1 MDNTLTNLVRNVRSL
16 SKHVDNIVGNDKI
29 INIIVFKETQIILTD
44 STCKIIETLI
54 FFNINFHSNE
64 NKYLRL
70 AYGCRNNV
78 AFSDKF
84 DANEVL
90 IFSFEK
96 HVFADRVFTI
106 MLVSRKQSLGMQEFS
121 QLMQY

>member
-1 MDNTLTNLVRNVRSL
+1 MRSL
-16 SKHVDNIVGNDKI
+16 SKHADNIVGNDKI
-29 INIIVFKETQIILTD
+29 INIIVFTD

-96 HVFADRVFTI
+96 HVFAD
-106 MLVSRKQSLGMQEFS
+106 EFS
-121 QLMQY
+121 R